1 MSPPDT
7 HPDMSDG
14 NIGEQRQREIFVS
27 GHAGIEPDVPI
38 SFEALED
45 AALEVMDEAAA
56 GYVAGGAGGENTV
69 SRNRR
74 VFDRWRIVPRFLRD
88 VGERDLSVEVC
99 GQDLPV
105 PIMLAP
111 IGIQSIA
118 QEDAEVGT
126 AEGARKAGMPMILSS
141 VASETMED
149 VAEELGETPKWF
161 QLYWSSER
169 DLARSFVD
177 RAEDAGFD
185 AIVLTV
191 DTPVPGWKERD
202 LSRGYVPQLEGEGMA
217 NYFADDA
224 FLDLLDQPPE
234 EDEFGAIQTFLDVFG
249 DPTLTWDDLDWL
261 REQTDLPIVVKGL
274 LHPADARRAVEH
286 GADGVIV
293 SNHGG
298 RQVDGAI
305 GALEALPRIAAELDD
320 ADADVLFDSG
330 IRRGAEALKALAL
343 GADAVCLGRPYVY
356 GLAIDGADG
365 VEAVC
370 ENFLADLDLTMGLT
384 GRTSAAEIDRSL
396 VVDEHRLFRDPES
409 YR

>member
-1 MSPPDT
+1 
-7 HPDMSDG
+7 MSDG
-14 NIGEQRQREIFVS
+14 NIGEQRQREIFIS
-27 GHAGIEPDVPI
+27 GHAGVEPDVPI
-38 SFEALED
+38 RFEALEE
-45 AALEVMDEAAA
+45 AALAVMDDAAA
-56 GYVAGGAGGENTV
+56 GYVVGGAGGENTV
-69 SRNRR
+69 GRNRH

-99 GQDLPV
+99 GQELPAPV
-105 PIMLAP
+105 MLAP
-111 IGIQSIA
+111 IGIQSLA
-118 QEDAEVGT
+118 HEDAEVAT
-126 AEGARKAGMPMILSS
+126 AAGAREAGLPMVLSS
-141 VASETMED
+141 VSSRTMED
-149 VAEELGETPKWF
+149 VADELGDTPKWF

-169 DLARSFVD
+169 SLAESFVE

-185 AIVLTV
+185 AIVLTG

-224 FLDLLDQPPE
+224 FLDLLDQPPAE
-234 EDEFGAIQTFLDVFG
+234 NEFGAIQTFLDVFG

-261 REQTDLPIVVKGL
+261 RNQTDLPVVVKGL

-286 GADGVIV
+286 GADGVVI

-305 GALEALPRIAAELDD
+305 GALEALPRIAAELEDT
-320 ADADVLFDSG
+320 DADVLFDSG

-365 VEAVC
+365 VAAVC

-384 GRTSAAEIDRSL
+384 GRTSAADVDRSL
-396 VVDEHRLFRDPES
+396 VVDERQLFRTPES

>member
-1 MSPPDT
+1 
-7 HPDMSDG
+7 MSDG

-38 SFEALED
+38 RFEALEEAALAVMDD
-45 AALEVMDEAAA
+45 AAAD
-56 GYVAGGAGGENTV
+56 YVVGGAGGENTV
-69 SRNRR
+69 GRNRHA
-74 VFDRWRIVPRFLRD
+74 FGRWRIVPRFLRD

-99 GQDLPV
+99 GQELPV
-105 PIMLAP
+105 PVMLAP
-111 IGIQSIA
+111 IGIQSLA
-118 QEDAEVGT
+118 HEDAEVAT
-126 AEGARKAGMPMILSS
+126 AAGAREAGLPMVLSS
-141 VASETMED
+141 VSSRTMED
-149 VAEELGETPKWF
+149 VANELGDTPKWF

-169 DLARSFVD
+169 SLAESFVE

-224 FLDLLDQPPE
+224 FLDLLDQPPAE
-234 EDEFGAIQTFLDVFG
+234 NEFGAIRTFLDAFG

-261 REQTDLPIVVKGL
+261 RGRTDLPVVVKGL

-286 GADGVIV
+286 GADGVVV

-305 GALEALPRIAAELDD
+305 GALEALPRIAAELEGT
-320 ADADVLFDSG
+320 DADVLFDSG

-384 GRTSAAEIDRSL
+384 GRTSADDVDRSL
-396 VVDEHRLFRDPES
+396 VVDERQLFRSPES

>member
-1 MSPPDT
+1 
-7 HPDMSDG
+7 MSDG

-38 SFEALED
+38 RFEALEE
-45 AALEVMDEAAA
+45 AALAVMDDAAA
-56 GYVAGGAGGENTV
+56 GYVVGGAGGENTV
-69 SRNRR
+69 GRNRHA
-74 VFDRWRIVPRFLRD
+74 FDRWRIVPRFLRD

-99 GQDLPV
+99 GQELPV
-105 PIMLAP
+105 PVMLAP
-111 IGIQSIA
+111 IGIQSLA
-118 QEDAEVGT
+118 HEDAEVAT
-126 AEGARKAGMPMILSS
+126 AAGAREAGLPMVLSS
-141 VASETMED
+141 VSSQTMED
-149 VAEELGETPKWF
+149 VADELGDTPKWF

-169 DLARSFVD
+169 SLAESFVE

-224 FLDLLDQPPE
+224 FLDLLDQPPTE
-234 EDEFGAIQTFLDVFG
+234 NEFGAIQTFLDVFG

-261 REQTDLPIVVKGL
+261 RGQTDLPVVVKGL

-286 GADGVIV
+286 GADGVVV

-305 GALEALPRIAAELDD
+305 GALEALPRIAAELEGT
-320 ADADVLFDSG
+320 DADVLFDSG

-384 GRTSAAEIDRSL
+384 GRTSADDVDRSL
-396 VVDEHRLFRDPES
+396 VVDERQLFRSPES